1 MAGDPPILVLRDVH
15 AGYGDI
21 EILRGI
27 DLHLTTGTMMAVI
40 GANGAGKSTL
50 LKTIFGSVRASA
62 GSIEF
67 RGEDVTGLSASDRL
81 RRGLVL
87 IPQGRSNFPEMTVE
101 ENLEMGAYIR
111 NDAYV
116 ARDIETNYERFP
128 LLRERR
134 QQQAGNL
141 SGGEQQMLEMA
152 MALMLSPKLALVDE
166 PSLGLSA
173 GVQAAVFDAIGELQ
187 RAGTTVLMV
196 EQNAVQALQISD
208 VGVVIELG
216 RVSARGSGVRMLN
229 DPEVRRAYLGLA

>member
-1 MAGDPPILVLRDVH
+1 MAAEQPILALRGLH

-27 DLHLTTGTMMAVI
+27 DLELLPRSMTAVI
-40 GANGAGKSTL
+40 GANGAGKTTL
-50 LKTIFGSVRASA
+50 LKTIFGSVRATA
-62 GSIEF
+62 GTIEYL
-67 RGEDVTGLSASDRL
+67 GEDVTALSAAERL

-101 ENLEMGAYIR
+101 ENLEMGAFIR
-111 NDAYV
+111 SDHHV
-116 ARDIETNYERFP
+116 KRDIQGNYERFP

-134 QQQAGNL
+134 HQHAGNL

-173 GVQAAVFDAIGELQ
+173 GVQAAVFDAIGEL
-187 RAGTTVLMV
+187 RSAGTTVLMV
-196 EQNAVQALQISD
+196 EQNAVQALRISEA
-208 VGVVIELG
+208 GIVIELG
-216 RVSARGSGVRMLN
+216 RVSARGTGVEMLS